1 MLILFLVQ
9 SVSLVKDNICGLD
22 FQKQRAQ
29 NKHFLLTLQSINN
42 SNLRVYRGQMKGN
55 EGASFSPFHK
65 FARKQ
70 CTPYFQ

>member
-29 NKHFLLTLQSINN
+29 NKH
-42 SNLRVYRGQMKGN
+42 
-55 EGASFSPFHK
+55 SFAYTPK
-65 FARKQ
+65 YKQ
-70 CTPYFQ
+70 